1 MRQKKGIYF
10 AVAIFLIISSLI
22 YIETQLPFFERYLPV
37 EDNKLIVVVLNI
49 NLLLI
54 LLLLFLITR
63 TLLKA
68 YLERKRGIW
77 GSGLKTRLTITLLII
92 SIVPSF
98 TLYMLATGFFKVSMD
113 KWFGERIEE
122 VVDDAFYLS
131 SFYYDHLFQRY
142 ETIAASL
149 AETIEKRGL
158 LEKEGAL
165 NAYLKREAKAKL
177 IRYYS
182 VHDLKGDLL
191 IGNIKGDILEGL
203 SKRVGSVAKEG
214 RIREIIP
221 LKEGEVIISGIK
233 INGEAQGGQ
242 TAAILFVGDSINIHG
257 TARMQKI
264 LATQKGFKE
273 SMGFKRILKYSFY
286 IPLSLITILTI
297 FFSVWI
303 GIKLATE
310 ITVPIEQVKEGA
322 SIIAKGKFD
331 INLEE
336 KGKDE
341 IGTLVSAFNTMAR
354 ELKFAKE
361 ELEAKNRYMEIILDN
376 VATGIISADKRGNIL
391 IMNRAARHILGIDGD
406 KVPSL
411 KELMGTEFKAH
422 MRSFIKEARSNKDG
436 SVTKDIRL
444 NLKKDVKYIRV
455 SMTLLKDEQQ
465 KIEGFII
472 AFDDITYII
481 RAERLATWR
490 EVAKRLTHEIKNPLT
505 PIRLS
510 AERIRRRLPTY
521 GSGVDRELID
531 ETTSVIIRSVDDI
544 KGIVNELTRFT
555 HTAQTKNIED
565 INAIVEETIN
575 IYKNLYHNITFIF
588 DSESIPSFR
597 LDRDGIKRVLINLI
611 TNSAKAIDKMDGSIV
626 VRTTYEEE
634 KGIGRIEVSDNG
646 IGIPDE
652 DKARVFDPY
661 FTKDPHGTGLGLT
674 IVHSI
679 ILEHNGKIRLEDNLP
694 RGTRVII
701 ELPIIEG

>member
-1 MRQKKGIYF
+1 
-10 AVAIFLIISSLI
+10 
-22 YIETQLPFFERYLPV
+22 
-37 EDNKLIVVVLNI
+37 
-49 NLLLI
+49 
-54 LLLLFLITR
+54 
-63 TLLKA
+63 
-68 YLERKRGIW
+68 
-77 GSGLKTRLTITLLII
+77 
-92 SIVPSF
+92 
-98 TLYMLATGFFKVSMD
+98 
-113 KWFGERIEE
+113 
-122 VVDDAFYLS
+122 
-131 SFYYDHLFQRY
+131 
-142 ETIAASL
+142 
-149 AETIEKRGL
+149 
-158 LEKEGAL
+158 
-165 NAYLKREAKAKL
+165 
-177 IRYYS
+177 
-182 VHDLKGDLL
+182 
-191 IGNIKGDILEGL
+191 
-203 SKRVGSVAKEG
+203 
-214 RIREIIP
+214 
-221 LKEGEVIISGIK
+221 
-233 INGEAQGGQ
+233 
-242 TAAILFVGDSINIHG
+242 
-257 TARMQKI
+257 MQKI

-310 ITVPIEQVKEGA
+310 ITVPIVQVKEGA

-331 INLEE
+331 INLDE

-391 IMNRAARHILGIDGD
+391 LMNRAARHILGIDGD

-422 MRSFIKEARSNKDG
+422 MRSFIKEARSKIDG
-436 SVTKDIRL
+436 SVIKDIRL

-465 KIEGFII
+465 RIEGFII

-510 AERIRRRLPTY
+510 AERIRRRLPAY
-521 GSGVDRELID
+521 SPGVERELID

-555 HTAQTKNIED
+555 QTVQTKNIED
-565 INAIVEETIN
+565 INAIVEETTN

-588 DSESIPSFR
+588 DLQPIPSFR
-597 LDRDGIKRVLINLI
+597 LDREGIKRVLINLI
-611 TNSAKAIDKMDGSIV
+611 TNSVKAIDKTDGSIV

-634 KGIGRIEVSDNG
+634 RGIGRIEVSDNG

-652 DKARVFDPY
+652 DKTRVFDPY

-679 ILEHNGKIRLEDNLP
+679 ILEHNGKIRLEDNNP
-694 RGTRVII
+694 KGTRVII
-701 ELPIIEG
+701 ELPVVEG